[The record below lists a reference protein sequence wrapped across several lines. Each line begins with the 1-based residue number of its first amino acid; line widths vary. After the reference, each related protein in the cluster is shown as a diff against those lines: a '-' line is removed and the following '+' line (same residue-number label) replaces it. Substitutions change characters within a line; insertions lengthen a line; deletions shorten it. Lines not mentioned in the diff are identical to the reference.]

1 MNRPDR
7 DERTHPAASASL
19 KMVLCGLNA
28 RYIHTNLALRSLI
41 SYARTSW
48 TSSEPD
54 GFPVPTLILR
64 EWSINDQVLAML
76 ARLAR
81 EEADCYAFSCYI
93 WNIDIVRRLSRSLK
107 KVRPQARIIWGGPE
121 VSHQAE
127 RLLQPDQHE
136 PVDLIVCG
144 EGERA
149 FVALLRAMQAAKM
162 QSSIT
167 IPAPDIEQPDGQQE
181 RNQKERNRQE
191 RNQQAKSQME
201 VRLLETVPNLC
212 WRDQTSQAVR
222 RNGTAPL
229 LDGSAWPFPYTAG
242 ELAANADRMLYY
254 ETSRGC
260 PFSCTYCLSAID
272 RTARFRPLDQV
283 YLELDQFLAAN
294 VMQVKFVDRTF
305 NCNTDRARKI
315 WQYLIDQS
323 RLAVAGNPR
332 SETAE
337 SPPSPRCR
345 TNFHF
350 EVAGDLLD
358 DASVDL
364 LLTAPP
370 GLIQL
375 EIGVQTI
382 QPEILRTINRVS
394 RPDIIARQV
403 SRLRNGGNIHLHL
416 DLIAGLPGETLAG
429 VAATFNWIAALRP
442 HQLQLGFLKVLSGA
456 PIAAQAKERD
466 YQWLDEPP
474 YEVLSSD
481 QLSFDDI
488 CRLKRIE
495 AVSNLFM
502 NSGFFPEALPWLMSR
517 WPDPFALFDELA
529 DWMDQ
534 QMLLDR
540 ALSRDERSRLLHR
553 FAEERCPGLAE
564 DTWLAG
570 AWLDLL
576 RLDYLGGGQK
586 DLPAWMNFWENTT
599 DPASRADLQQARRLY
614 RQRHPAST
622 RFRLDCLSFDWE
634 RLSRDGELVP
644 AAWLVGFEWSG
655 AVTRMTECLP
665 RS

>member
-7 DERTHPAASASL
+7 HEPAHSAASASL

-41 SYARTSW
+41 SHARTDW
-48 TSSEPD
+48 TSSDQD
-54 GFPVPTLILR
+54 GLPVPTLVLR

-93 WNIDIVRRLSRSLK
+93 WNIDMVRRICRGLK
-107 KVRPQARIIWGGPE
+107 KVRPWVKIIWGGPE

-127 RLLQPDQHE
+127 MLLRPDRRE
-136 PVDLIVCG
+136 PVDLIICG

-149 FVALLRAMQAAKM
+149 FVALLKALQADKLLVN
-162 QSSIT
+162 SWL
-167 IPAPDIEQPDGQQE
+167 E
-181 RNQKERNRQE
+181 N
-191 RNQQAKSQME
+191 SQMDDS
-201 VRLLETVPNLC
+201 LLETVPNLC
-212 WRDQTSQAVR
+212 WRNQASDAVR

-242 ELAANADRMLYY
+242 ELIADADRILYY

-260 PFSCTYCLSAID
+260 PFSCSYCLSSID
-272 RTARFRPLDQV
+272 RTVRFRPLDLV
-283 YLELDQFLAAN
+283 FHELDQILAAN
-294 VMQVKFVDRTF
+294 AMQVKFVDRTF
-305 NCNTDRARKI
+305 NCNPERARSI
-315 WQYLIDQS
+315 WQYLIDRTQQS
-323 RLAVAGNPR
+323 
-332 SETAE
+332 
-337 SPPSPRCR
+337 RCR

-364 LLTAPP
+364 LLAAPP

-382 QPEILRTINRVS
+382 QPEILHNINRVS
-394 RPDIIARQV
+394 QPDVIARQV
-403 SRLRNGGNIHLHL
+403 KRLRSGGNIHLHL
-416 DLIAGLPGETLAG
+416 DLIAGLPGETLDG
-429 VAATFNWIAALRP
+429 VAATFNWIAGLRP

-456 PIAAQAKERD
+456 PIAAQAKGLG

-481 QLSFDDI
+481 QLSYDDI

-495 AVSNLFM
+495 AVSDLFM
-502 NSGFFPEALPWLMSR
+502 NSGFFPNALRWLVGR
-517 WPDPFALFDELA
+517 WPDPFAFFDEIA
-529 DWMDQ
+529 RWMDQ
-534 QMLLDR
+534 QQLLDR

-553 FAEERCPGLAE
+553 FAAEHCSGLAE
-564 DTWLAG
+564 DTWLTG

-586 DLPAWMNFWENTT
+586 DLPGWMNFWENTS
-599 DPASRADLQQARRLY
+599 DPEARADLQQARRLY

-622 RFRLDCLSFDWE
+622 RFRIDRLSFDWE
-634 RLSRDGELVP
+634 SMSRDGELVP
-644 AAWLVGFEWSG
+644 ASWLVGFEWSG

-665 RS
+665 QP